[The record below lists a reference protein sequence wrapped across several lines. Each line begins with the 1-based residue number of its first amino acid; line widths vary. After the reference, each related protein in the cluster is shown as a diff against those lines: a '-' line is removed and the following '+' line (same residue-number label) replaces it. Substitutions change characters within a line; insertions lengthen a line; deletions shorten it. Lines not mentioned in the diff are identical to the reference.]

1 MSASGSVTMT
11 YSGSNIEEYW
21 SNLKPG
27 LELLNQQDGITV
39 TFNDAKH
46 TYTITYNNLS
56 QTLTDQTLS
65 SMGIQI
71 NQNGSKL
78 KMADEGKEIIYTKQ

>member
-39 TFNDAKH
+39 TFNDVKH
-46 TYTITYNNLS
+46 SYTTTFNNPS
-56 QTLTDQTLS
+56 QTLTDQSLS